1 MRVTSR
7 LHFPLWA
14 SVFIGSTGMLIFGVQ
29 PLLYGAYV
37 HAGRI
42 SEAGLGFLASIE
54 IAAVAVGSTLG
65 ILASRRVPLA
75 AIGLAGI
82 ALLAFANLGMEGLP
96 LYIARLT
103 AGLGSGLTVV
113 LAARAIAAER
123 NVNAA
128 SGLFMFLQAASQY
141 LILQYF
147 SLGRDAPSASS
158 VQMAMSIAAFVA
170 VLALP
175 AVPAR
180 FAQAEC
186 EDDEAAAG
194 GAPPPRGFLALG
206 ATGLFLGAVVG
217 IWAYLGLWLET
228 RGASS
233 AQVAPMLTASMVGQ
247 MAGALIAIAIGTG
260 GNSGMRVIWLSGLL
274 LATTAAMYFA
284 GAGGMLI
291 WALVVTFGVIWMA
304 ATPAL
309 AGFLV
314 QVDPSRRALPFAAS
328 AQLAGIAIL
337 PTFAGEYFAEAGM
350 DYVILAFA
358 MVLVASLALIVAALR
373 LSRGADAA
381 VNALAQQSS

>member
-1 MRVTSR
+1 MKLASR
-7 LHFPLWA
+7 LHLPLWA
-14 SVFIGSTGMLIFGVQ
+14 SVFIGSSGMLIFGVQ

-42 SEAGLGFLASIE
+42 SEAGLGFLASVE

-65 ILASRRVPLA
+65 ILASRRIPLIP
-75 AIGLAGI
+75 IGLAGI
-82 ALLAFANLGMEGLP
+82 ALLAFANLGMEGFP
-96 LYIARLT
+96 LYVARLA
-103 AGLGSGLTVV
+103 AGFGSGLTVT
-113 LAARAIAAER
+113 LAARAIAAEN

-147 SLGRDAPSASS
+147 SLGDDAPSAGS
-158 VQMAMSIAAFVA
+158 VQLAMAIAVGVA
-170 VLALP
+170 LLALP

-180 FAQAEC
+180 FASSDA
-186 EDDEAAAG
+186 DEGEASAG
-194 GAPPPRGFLALG
+194 GMPPPRGFLALG
-206 ATGLFLGAVVG
+206 ATALFLGAVVG
-217 IWAYLGLWLET
+217 IWAYLALWLES
-228 RGASS
+228 RGASPE
-233 AQVAPMLTASMVGQ
+233 QVAPMLTASMVGQ
-247 MAGALIAIAIGTG
+247 MAGALVAIGIGTR
-260 GNSGMRVIWLSGLL
+260 GNSGIRVVWLSGLL

-284 GAGGMLI
+284 GAGGALI
-291 WALVVTFGVIWMA
+291 WALVVTFGVIWMV

-309 AGFLV
+309 SGFLV

-358 MVLVASLALIVAALR
+358 VVLVASLVLIVASLR
-373 LSRGADAA
+373 LARAAGAPA
-381 VNALAQQSS
+381 